1 MQTEALFPTSGE
13 KRPGAQDLHSE
24 AQPGDG
30 LCRPGW
36 HARHAASMELLMM
49 LRLSSLL
56 DPAPTAVR
64 PAGQSRHTLLEFA
77 PCCVANLP
85 AGQSWHASSERSGPE
100 SSENFPAG
108 HDRHV
113 VLPVEVKVT
122 NVPGTHCSTQ
132 YMLAPYLTTFASTH
146 LRSCASPPCTRNT
159 SSIALNPWKYLLTGA
174 QMGRCKSRQV
184 RGQHV
189 LRGTVFSRHICIL
202 HFNWQHYMP
211 IMSSR
216 KIFGRARLPSM

>member
-36 HARHAASMELLMM
+36 HAQHAASMELLMM

-108 HDRHV
+108 
-113 VLPVEVKVT
+113 
-122 NVPGTHCSTQ
+122 Q
-132 YMLAPYLTTFASTH
+132 
-146 LRSCASPPCTRNT
+146 
-159 SSIALNPWKYLLTGA
+159 
-174 QMGRCKSRQV
+174 
-184 RGQHV
+184 
-189 LRGTVFSRHICIL
+189 SRHASFDNTL
-202 HFNWQHYMP
+202 ELP
-211 IMSSR
+211 A
-216 KIFGRARLPSM
+216 RAAQREAGAVHDAASDVGYVENLPAGHTTGSGHGSQLV